1 MLKSNPRKFKRAISR
16 AVRRSAS
23 KDNEPPTSAAEEQRV
38 GIPTHKL
45 AIVIILLR
53 RPEGAS
59 IEELVKAT
67 GWQAHSVRALISRA
81 VKKKQVL
88 AVTSEKS
95 GGSRVYRVAG

>member
-1 MLKSNPRKFKRAISR
+1 MSKSSPHKPKGTVSR
-16 AVRRSAS
+16 AVRRPAT
-23 KDNEPPTSAAEEQRV
+23 KENGATTPTAEGRQV

-45 AIVIILLR
+45 AIVITLLR
-53 RPEGAS
+53 RSEGAS
-59 IEELVKAT
+59 LEELVRAT

-95 GGSRVYRVAG
+95 GGTRVYRVAG

>member
-1 MLKSNPRKFKRAISR
+1 MSKSSPRKPKRAVSR
-16 AVRRSAS
+16 AVRLPAT
-23 KDNEPPTSAAEEQRV
+23 KENGPATQAAEEQQV
-38 GIPTHKL
+38 GTPTHKL
-45 AIVIILLR
+45 AIVITLLR

-95 GGSRVYRVAG
+95 GGTRVYRVAG

>member
-1 MLKSNPRKFKRAISR
+1 MSKSNPRKPKRAVSR
-16 AVRRSAS
+16 AVRRPAT
-23 KDNEPPTSAAEEQRV
+23 KENRPAASAAEEQEV

-45 AIVIILLR
+45 AIVITLLR

-95 GGSRVYRVAG
+95 GCTHF